1 MFFINFSPMLGI
13 LARVWLRLEFGSE
26 REISQFWWREVWGKG
41 ESDRPF
47 RSNPKSGL
55 NTPQSLSPRRRTSFV

>member
-55 NTPQSLSPRRRTSFV
+55 